1 MEGKLSVKIFNL
13 QRVSLA
19 CSLLLFALSAWSRQ
33 LILQI
38 LQMLHARWVFHNV
51 SLCDN
56 STGYPRLQQ
65 RNEVMREVDHLSQ
78 LDPRDMPER
87 SHYLLET
94 NFASFKNESLV
105 YQTYLLYAM

>member
-1 MEGKLSVKIFNL
+1 MEMEGKLSFKIFNL

-19 CSLLLFALSAWSRQ
+19 YSPLLLTLSTWSRQ

-51 SLCDN
+51 SLRDN
-56 STGYPRLQQ
+56 ATGYLRLQQ
-65 RNEVMREVDHLSQ
+65 RKAVLREVDHLSQ
-78 LDPRDMPER
+78 LDPRDMPEC

-94 NFASFKNESLV
+94 NFPSFKNESLV
-105 YQTYLLYAM
+105 DQTY